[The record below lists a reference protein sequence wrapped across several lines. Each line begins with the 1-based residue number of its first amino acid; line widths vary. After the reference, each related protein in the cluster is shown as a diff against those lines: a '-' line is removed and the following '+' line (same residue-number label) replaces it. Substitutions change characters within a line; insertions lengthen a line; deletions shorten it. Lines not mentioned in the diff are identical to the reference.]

1 MARTAPPPLADPVVL
16 PAVSRTK
23 LRMVFTQAPKDIE
36 GWPYVNFDYES
47 KKKEF
52 LSKLTASCPQVELLP
67 ATSMSEQES
76 KAILEKDPEVDGYV
90 VYLMGIPSHG
100 AGSTIMMSGKKV
112 VAIDHLYGGTGEFL
126 GYAGQAKRQGL
137 PVAGVSS
144 TRFED
149 VAASVR
155 ALDAVARMKSETIVC
170 VARRERSKQTA
181 DIKQSMGATVTTIPG
196 VELNAL
202 YDKVPEP
209 DGEAWAQK
217 WIKGAAR
224 MVEPTRKDVAEGGRM
239 YLAMVELLKQQ
250 RSRAIT
256 VDCLD
261 LFYAKQ
267 LRAYP
272 CLGFFQLNNDN
283 HVGACEAD
291 LTSTATM
298 LLMSHVAGQ
307 PGFISDPVIDTSKSQ
322 IIYAHCVGSNMM
334 YGPTGKSNP
343 YEIRSHSEDRK
354 GAAVRSLMPLG
365 VITTTLEFL
374 PHKKE
379 VLLHQAKTVENID
392 EDKACRTK
400 LAAEVKDPY
409 KLIEGWRDGWHR
421 VTYFGDLRAPV
432 EAAASLMGF
441 KVTVEGLGA
450 REPPGRPN
458 HQSMGFLQET
468 WTCVHKRGATCV
480 S

>member
-1 MARTAPPPLADPVVL
+1 MANAMPPPLPDPL
-16 PAVSRTK
+16 ALEPGKKTK
-23 LRMVFTQAPKDIE
+23 LRVVFTQAPKDKE
-36 GWPYVNFDYES
+36 GWPYVNFDYET

-52 LSKLTASCPQVELLP
+52 LTRLGSACPQIEMLP
-67 ATSMSEQES
+67 VTSMSAEES
-76 KAILEKDPEVDGYV
+76 KAILAKDAEVDGYV
-90 VYLMGIPSHG
+90 VYLLGIPSYG

-126 GYAGQAKRQGL
+126 GYAGAAKRQGL
-137 PVAGVSS
+137 PLAAVST
-144 TRFED
+144 TRFD
-149 VAASVR
+149 DIVASVR
-155 ALDAVARMKSETIVC
+155 ALDAVVKMTNENIVC
-170 VARRERSKQTA
+170 VARRDRGKLA
-181 DIKQSMGATVTTIPG
+181 GDIRTSMGATVTTVPG
-196 VELNAL
+196 TELNGL
-202 YDKVPEP
+202 YDKIGEK

-224 MVEPTRKDVAEGGRM
+224 MVEPAKKDVVEGGRM

-250 RSRAIT
+250 KSRAIT

-261 LFYAKQ
+261 LFYSKE

-298 LLMSHVAGQ
+298 LLMSHVVGM
-307 PGFISDPVIDTSKSQ
+307 PGFISDPVIDTSKNQ
-322 IIYAHCVGSNMM
+322 IIYAHCVGSNMV
-334 YGPTGKSNP
+334 YGPKGKANP

-365 VITTTLEFL
+365 VMTTTIEFL
-374 PHKKE
+374 PYKKE
-379 VLLHQAKTVENID
+379 VLFHQAKAVENID

-400 LAAEVKDPY
+400 LAGEVKDAY
-409 KLIEGWRDGWHR
+409 KLIENWRDGWHR
-421 VTYFGDLRAPV
+421 VTYYGDLRAPV

-441 KVTVEGLGA
+441 KVTVEG
-450 REPPGRPN
+450 
-458 HQSMGFLQET
+458 
-468 WTCVHKRGATCV
+468 
-480 S
+480 